1 MTVERVALPG
11 EIREKTIAWRDPIP
25 TAELGRSLSGLDFL
39 TGIAENRFSPPPIA
53 SHFGMRWVSVAH
65 GDVVLAATPDESLYN
80 PIGTVHGGVAAT
92 MLDSA
97 VACAVQSTLPAGMGL
112 RTVRGSVCVC
122 DRTYVLLGG

>member
-1 MTVERVALPG
+1 
-11 EIREKTIAWRDPIP
+11 
-25 TAELGRSLSGLDFL
+25 
-39 TGIAENRFSPPPIA
+39 
-53 SHFGMRWVSVAH
+53 
-65 GDVVLAATPDESLYN
+65 VLAATPDESLYN

-112 RTVRGSVCVC
+112 RTVRGYVCVC